1 MSFEFTTARPARVLT
16 ATMLS
21 TPAWFDIYSFDYPL
35 TIPEPGE
42 EDEAGISQSIA
53 SLDALLAGLVAG
65 GVDPS
70 RLVLGGFSQGAAM
83 TLLTGLTTGTPLAG
97 LFVLS
102 GRLPLRR
109 KIKSVCVFNSFRAN

>member
-1 MSFEFTTARPARVLT
+1 
-16 ATMLS
+16 MLS
-21 TPAWFDIYSFDYPL
+21 TPAWFDMYSFDMPL

-42 EDEAGISQSIA
+42 EDEAGINQSIA
-53 SLDALLAGLVAG
+53 SLDALLAGLVVR

-83 TLLTGLTTGTPLAG
+83 TLLAGLTTGTPLAG

-102 GRLPLRR
+102 ERLPLRR

>member
-1 MSFEFTTARPARVLT
+1 M
-16 ATMLS
+16 
-21 TPAWFDIYSFDYPL
+21 YSFDIPL

-42 EDEAGISQSIA
+42 EDEVGMSQSIA
-53 SLDALLAGLVAG
+53 CLDALLAELVAG